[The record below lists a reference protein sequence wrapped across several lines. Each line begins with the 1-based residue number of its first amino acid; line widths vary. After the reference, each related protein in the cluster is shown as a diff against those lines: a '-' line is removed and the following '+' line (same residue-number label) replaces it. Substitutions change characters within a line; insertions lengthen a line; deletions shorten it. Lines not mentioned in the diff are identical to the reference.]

1 MKKSFLDYYKEILQ
15 KVSFD
20 QDLFRKEFEKALK
33 SIEEEDTQKLK
44 EWIIDRGLQSNMIPV
59 KVMD

>member
-20 QDLFRKEFEKALK
+20 QELFKKELNKALN
-33 SIEEEDTQKLK
+33 SIDKEDIQKLR
-44 EWIIDRGLQSNMIPV
+44 E
-59 KVMD
+59 